1 MNGMLPQLSNT
12 IDNQSHDELG
22 RFSTS
27 PSSYGD
33 QAMVSS
39 TSTYHP
45 EAQTSAFTMIPALMS
60 TPMQRFNLENYT
72 ASPTT
77 AKSPWSPSF
86 DLYLCKICY
95 AAVESRVR

>member
-1 MNGMLPQLSNT
+1 MNGMLPQLSNS
-12 IDNQSHDELG
+12 IDNQSYDGLG
-22 RFSTS
+22 RTS
-27 PSSYGD
+27 PSPSPYAD

-39 TSTYHP
+39 TSNYHP
-45 EAQTSAFTMIPALMS
+45 EAQPPAFTMIPAPIR
-60 TPMQRFNLENYT
+60 TPMHRFNLEDYA

-77 AKSPWSPSF
+77 AKSPRSPSS